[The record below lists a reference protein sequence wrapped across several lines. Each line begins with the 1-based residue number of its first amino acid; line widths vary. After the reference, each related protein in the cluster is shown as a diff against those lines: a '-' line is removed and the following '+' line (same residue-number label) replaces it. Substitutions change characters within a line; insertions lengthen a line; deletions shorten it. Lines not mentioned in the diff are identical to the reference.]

1 MASSVDDLV
10 DRQLRE
16 FEVATS
22 DRGNFESQWEEVA
35 QLVAPSFS
43 GSFTSGG
50 ENQSPGAKR
59 TQYVYDSTALISLP
73 RFAAVMESM
82 LTPRGSKWHSIE
94 PEDPALMKDR
104 ATRVWMEEVTDLLFR
119 YRYSPSANF
128 AGQNHQIYLGLG
140 AFGTGALFIDENHKQ
155 PGLRYKSIH
164 LGEIFF
170 FENHQGVID
179 KAKRRFM
186 LSPRQ
191 CAQWFGE
198 DKLPPDIKRLLGLPA
213 QDARTVKILHCVEP
227 RADREPGR
235 LDYRGMEFVSYY
247 IAHGAKAM
255 LREGGYNTFPYAI
268 GRHTLFPGEVYGRSP
283 AMEALPAIKTINR
296 EKKDMLRQGQR
307 VLDPVLL
314 AFDDG
319 IVDGFSLKSGAINP
333 GGVNRDGRPLVHALP
348 TGNLAAGDKMM
359 EMERLH
365 IQDAFLVTLFQ
376 ILTDRPQ
383 ATATEVIE
391 LTREKGVLLSPTMGR
406 QQSEYL
412 GPAIDREIDVLSRQ
426 RLLPPMPP
434 ALREAGGRYKA
445 RYDSPL
451 SRAQRAEEASGFL
464 RMVEMSLKIAVE
476 AQRADALDWADFDSA
491 MPDLADI
498 HAVPVRWRNTADKVA
513 RIRAQ
518 RAEAQETQDQIN
530 AAPAVSALLKNATQA
545 GAI

>member
-1 MASSVDDLV
+1 MSHQDDLV
-10 DRQLRE
+10 QREVQE
-16 FEVATS
+16 FEQAAANRS
-22 DRGNFESQWEEVA
+22 NWESHWEEIA
-35 QLVAPSFS
+35 QLVAPSYAGTFS
-43 GSFTSGG
+43 SAG
-50 ENQSPGAKR
+50 EYITEGAKKGY
-59 TQYVYDSTALISLP
+59 QAYDSTAPISLP

-82 LTPRGSKWHSIE
+82 LTPRGSKWHGIE

-104 ATRVWMEEVTDLLFR
+104 ATRVWCEEVADLLFR

-140 AFGTGALFIDENHKQ
+140 AFGTGALFIDENHAA
-155 PGLRYKSIH
+155 PGLRYRSIH

-170 FENHQGVID
+170 FENHQGVVD

-198 DKLPPDIKRLLGLPA
+198 DALPPDIKRKLGMPA
-213 QDARTVKILHCVEP
+213 QDQRTVKVLHCVAP
-227 RADREPGR
+227 NDDQMYGK
-235 LDYRGMEFVSYY
+235 LDFRGKAFSSRY
-247 IAHGAKAM
+247 IALEHKAL

-268 GRHTLFPGEVYGRSP
+268 GRHTIFPGETYGRSP

-307 VLDPVLL
+307 VVDPVLL

-319 IVDGFSLKSGAINP
+319 IVDGFSLKAGAINA

-348 TGNLAAGDKMM
+348 TGNLAAGEKMM
-359 EMERLH
+359 EIERLH

-412 GPAIDREIDVLSRQ
+412 GPCIDRELDVLAQQ

-434 ALREAGGRYKA
+434 ALREAGGKYKV

-464 RMVEMSLKIAVE
+464 RMIELSLKVAVE
-476 AQRADALDWADFDSA
+476 AQRPDALDWADFDSA

-498 HAVPVRWRNTADKVA
+498 HAVPVRWRNTAEKIT
-513 RIRAQ
+513 RIRDG
-518 RAEAQETQDQIN
+518 RAAAQETQDQIN

-545 GAI
+545 GVT

>member
-1 MASSVDDLV
+1 MIDPKVESLI
-10 DRQLRE
+10 RE
-16 FEVATS
+16 FEVEAS
-22 DRGNFESQWEEVA
+22 NRGNLESHLEEVA
-35 QLVAPSFS
+35 QLVMPSYS
-43 GSFTSGG
+43 GSFTSSG
-50 ENQSPGAKR
+50 EAQSPGSKR
-59 TQYVYDSTALISLP
+59 TQYLYDSTAPIALP

-82 LTPRGSKWHSIE
+82 LTPRGTQWHGVE
-94 PEDPALMKDR
+94 PEDPKLMKDR
-104 ATRVWMEEVTDLLFR
+104 ASRIWCEDAAGLLFR

-140 AFGTGALFIDENHKQ
+140 AFGTGALFIDENSQQ
-155 PGLRYKSIH
+155 PGLRYRAIH

-170 FENHQGVID
+170 SENHQGVID
-179 KAKRRFM
+179 KAKRRFFM
-186 LSPRQ
+186 SPRQ

-198 DKLPPDIKRLLGLPA
+198 DALPPEIKKDLGMPA
-213 QDARTVKILHCVEP
+213 QDAQSVKMLHCVHP
-227 RADREPGR
+227 REDRDPGR
-235 LDYRGMEFVSYY
+235 LDYRGKAFASYY
-247 IAHGAKAM
+247 IAMGPKVM

-268 GRHTLFPGEVYGRSP
+268 GRHTMYPGEIYGRSP
-283 AMEALPAIKTINR
+283 AMEALPAIRTINR

-319 IVDGFSLKSGAINP
+319 IVDGFSLKSGAINA

-359 EMERLH
+359 DMERAH

-391 LTREKGVLLSPTMGR
+391 LVREKGVLLSPTMGR

-412 GPAIDREIDVLSRQ
+412 GPLIDRELDVLAQQ

-434 ALREAGGRYKA
+434 AMREAGGRYKV

-464 RMVEMSLKIAVE
+464 RMLELSLKVAVE
-476 AQRADALDWADFDSA
+476 AQRPDALDWADFDTA
-491 MPDLADI
+491 MPAMADI
-498 HAVPVRWRNTADKVA
+498 HAVPVKWRNTADKIA
-513 RIRAQ
+513 KIRDGRAQ
-518 RAEAQETQDQIN
+518 MQEQQDAIN
-530 AAPAVSALLKNATQA
+530 AAPAVSALLKNAPQNI
-545 GAI
+545 GV

>member
-1 MASSVDDLV
+1 MSSQADLV
-10 DRQLRE
+10 QREVQE
-16 FEVATS
+16 FEQAAS
-22 DRGNFESQWEEVA
+22 GRANWESHWEEIA
-35 QLVAPSFS
+35 QLVAPSYSGTFS
-43 GSFTSGG
+43 SAGEYTTEGSKKGY
-50 ENQSPGAKR
+50 QA
-59 TQYVYDSTALISLP
+59 YDSTAPISLP

-82 LTPRGSKWHSIE
+82 LTPRGSKWHGIE

-104 ATRVWMEEVTDLLFR
+104 ATRLWCEETTDLLFR

-140 AFGTGALFIDENHKQ
+140 AFGTGALFIDENHAA
-155 PGLRYKSIH
+155 PGLRYRAIH

-170 FENHQGVID
+170 FENHQGVVD

-198 DKLPPDIKRLLGLPA
+198 DALPPDIKRKLGMPV
-213 QDARTVKILHCVEP
+213 QDQRTVKILQCVAP
-227 RADREPGR
+227 NDDRAYGR
-235 LDYRGMEFVSYY
+235 LDFRGKAFSSRY
-247 IAHGAKAM
+247 IALEQKAL
-255 LREGGYNTFPYAI
+255 LREGGYNTFPFAI
-268 GRHTLFPGEVYGRSP
+268 GRHTLFPGETYGRSP

-319 IVDGFSLKSGAINP
+319 IVDGFSLKAGAINA
-333 GGVNRDGRPLVHALP
+333 GGVNRDGRPLVQALP
-348 TGNLAAGDKMM
+348 TGNLAAGEKMM
-359 EMERLH
+359 EIERLH

-383 ATATEVIE
+383 ATATEIIE

-412 GPAIDREIDVLSRQ
+412 GPCIDRELDVLAQQ

-434 ALREAGGRYKA
+434 ALREAGGKYKV

-464 RMVEMSLKIAVE
+464 RMIELSLKVAVE
-476 AQRADALDWADFDSA
+476 AQRPDALDWADFDTA

-498 HAVPVRWRNTADKVA
+498 HAVPVKWRNTVDKIQQ
-513 RIRAQ
+513 IRDGRTQAQ
-518 RAEAQETQDQIN
+518 NTQDQIN

-545 GAI
+545 GVV

>member
-1 MASSVDDLV
+1 MIDPKVDSLI
-10 DRQLRE
+10 RE
-16 FEVATS
+16 FEAAAT
-22 DRGNFESQWEEVA
+22 DRGNWESHWEEVA
-35 QLVAPSFS
+35 QLVMPSYS
-43 GSFTSGG
+43 GSFTSSG
-50 ENQSPGAKR
+50 EAQSPGSKR
-59 TQYVYDSTALISLP
+59 THHLYDSTAPIALP

-82 LTPRGSKWHSIE
+82 LTPRGTKWHGLE

-104 ATRVWMEEVTDLLFR
+104 ATRVWMEEVNDLLFR

-140 AFGTGALFIDENHKQ
+140 AFGTGALFIDENSQQ
-155 PGLRYKSIH
+155 PGLRYRAIH

-198 DKLPPDIKRLLGLPA
+198 DVLPPEIKKDLGMPA
-213 QDARTVKILHCVEP
+213 QDAQTVKILHCVQP
-227 RADREPGR
+227 REDRDPGR
-235 LDYRGMEFVSYY
+235 LDYRGKAFASYY
-247 IAHGAKAM
+247 IATGPKVM
-255 LREGGYNTFPYAI
+255 LRESGYNTFPYAI
-268 GRHTLFPGEVYGRSP
+268 GRHTLYPGEIYGRSP

-319 IVDGFSLKSGAINP
+319 IVDGFSLKSGAVNA

-359 EMERLH
+359 DMERAH
-365 IQDAFLVTLFQ
+365 IQDAFLTTLFQ

-391 LTREKGVLLSPTMGR
+391 LVREKGVLLSPTMGR

-412 GPAIDREIDVLSRQ
+412 GPCVDRELDVLAQQ

-434 ALREAGGRYKA
+434 ALREAGGRYKT

-464 RMVEMSLKIAVE
+464 RMLELSLKVAVE
-476 AQRADALDWADFDSA
+476 AQRPDALDWADFDTA
-491 MPDLADI
+491 MPAMADI
-498 HAVPVRWRNTADKVA
+498 HAVPVKWRNTADKIA
-513 RIRAQ
+513 KIRDGRAQ
-518 RAEAQETQDQIN
+518 MQEQQDAIN
-530 AAPAVSALLKNATQA
+530 AAPAVSALLKNAPQNI
-545 GAI
+545 GV

>member
-1 MASSVDDLV
+1 MPHVDQLV
-10 DRQLRE
+10 DSLIRE
-16 FEVATS
+16 FEVAAS
-22 DRGNFESQWEEVA
+22 NRLNWESHWEEVA
-35 QLVAPSFS
+35 QLVMPSYS
-43 GSFTSGG
+43 GSFTSQG
-50 ENQSPGAKR
+50 ESQTPGQKR
-59 TQYVYDSTALISLP
+59 TQYLYDSTAPIALP

-82 LTPRGSKWHSIE
+82 LTPRGTKWHGLE

-104 ATRVWMEEVTDLLFR
+104 ATRVWMEEVNDLLFR
-119 YRYSPSANF
+119 YRYAPSANF

-140 AFGTGALFIDENHKQ
+140 AFGTGALLIDENSQQ
-155 PGLRYKSIH
+155 PGLRYRAIH

-179 KAKRRFM
+179 KAKRRFR

-198 DKLPPDIKRLLGLPA
+198 DALPPEIRRELGTPT
-213 QDARTVKILHCVEP
+213 QDTQSVKILHCVSP
-227 RADREPGR
+227 REDRDPHR
-235 LDYRGMEFVSYY
+235 LDYRGKAFASYY
-247 IAHGAKAM
+247 LALGQKVL

-268 GRHTLFPGEVYGRSP
+268 GRHTLYPGEIYGRSP

-319 IVDGFSLKSGAINP
+319 IVDGFSLKSGAINA

-359 EMERLH
+359 ELERAH
-365 IQDAFLVTLFQ
+365 IQDAFLTTLFQ

-391 LTREKGVLLSPTMGR
+391 LVREKGVLLSPTMGR

-412 GPAIDREIDVLSRQ
+412 GPAIDRELDVLAQQ

-434 ALREAGGRYKA
+434 ALRESGGAYKA

-464 RMVEMSLKIAVE
+464 RMVELSLKLAVE
-476 AQRADALDWADFDSA
+476 AQRPDALDWADFDAA
-491 MPDLADI
+491 MPELADI
-498 HAVPVRWRNTADKVA
+498 HAVPVKWRNTAEQVA
-513 RIRAQ
+513 QIREGRAQ
-518 RAEAQETQDQIN
+518 SQQQQEALN
-530 AAPAVSALLKNATQA
+530 AAPAVSALLKNAQQ
-545 GAI
+545 GVQI

>member
-1 MASSVDDLV
+1 MADTAAIVE
-10 DRQLRE
+10 QLIRE
-16 FEVATS
+16 FEAAAS
-22 DRGNFESQWEEVA
+22 NRSNLESHCEEVA
-35 QLVAPSFS
+35 RYVMPSYS
-43 GSFTSGG
+43 GSFTNGG
-50 ENQSPGAKR
+50 EGQTPYGKR
-59 TQYVYDSTALISLP
+59 TQHLYDSTAPIALP

-82 LTPRGSKWHSIE
+82 LTPRGSKWHSLE
-94 PEDPALMKDR
+94 PEDPVLLRDR

-128 AGQNHQIYLGLG
+128 AGQNHQTYLGLG
-140 AFGTGALFIDENHKQ
+140 AFGTGVLFIDENHRT
-155 PGLRYKSIH
+155 PGLRYRGIH
-164 LGEIFF
+164 LGEIFL

-198 DKLPPDIKRLLGLPA
+198 DALPADIKKDLGSPS
-213 QDARTVKILHCVEP
+213 QDTPSVKILHCVQP
-227 RADREPGR
+227 REDRDPGR
-235 LDYRGMEFVSYY
+235 LDYRGKPFASYY
-247 IAHGAKAM
+247 IALSAKTL
-255 LREGGYNTFPYAI
+255 LREGGYNTFPYAV
-268 GRHTLFPGEVYGRSP
+268 GRHTIYPGEVYGRSP

-296 EKKDMLRQGQR
+296 QKKDVLRQGQR

-319 IVDGFSLKSGAINP
+319 VVDGFSLKPGALNA
-333 GGVNRDGRPLVHALP
+333 GGVNRDGRPLIHALP
-348 TGNLAAGDKMM
+348 TGNLVVGDKMM
-359 EMERLH
+359 ELERAH
-365 IQDAFLVTLFQ
+365 INDAFLVTLFQ

-412 GPAIDREIDVLSRQ
+412 GPCIDRELDVLAQQ

-434 ALREAGGRYKA
+434 ALREAGGKYKV

-464 RMVEMSLKIAVE
+464 RMLELSLKIAVE
-476 AQRADALDWADFDSA
+476 AQRPDALDWADFDEA
-491 MPDLADI
+491 MPAMADI
-498 HAVPVRWRNTADKVA
+498 HAVPVRWRNTAEKVA
-513 RIRAQ
+513 QIRAG
-518 RAEAQETQDQIN
+518 RSEAQDTQDAIN
-530 AAPAVSALLKNATQA
+530 AAPAVSALLKNAQ
-545 GAI
+545 

>member
-1 MASSVDDLV
+1 MSSQADLV
-10 DRQLRE
+10 QREVQE
-16 FEVATS
+16 FEQAAS
-22 DRGNFESQWEEVA
+22 GRANWESHWEEIA
-35 QLVAPSFS
+35 QLVAPSYSGTFS
-43 GSFTSGG
+43 SAGEYTTEGSKKGYR
-50 ENQSPGAKR
+50 A
-59 TQYVYDSTALISLP
+59 YDSTAPISLP

-82 LTPRGSKWHSIE
+82 LTPRGSKWHGIE

-104 ATRVWMEEVTDLLFR
+104 ATRLWCEETTDLLFR

-140 AFGTGALFIDENHKQ
+140 AFGTGALFIDENHAA
-155 PGLRYKSIH
+155 PGLRYRAIH

-170 FENHQGVID
+170 FENHQGVVD

-198 DKLPPDIKRLLGLPA
+198 DALPPDIKRKLGMPV
-213 QDARTVKILHCVEP
+213 QDQRTVKILHCVAP
-227 RADREPGR
+227 NDDRAYGR
-235 LDYRGMEFVSYY
+235 LDFRGKAFSSRY
-247 IAHGAKAM
+247 IALEQKAL
-255 LREGGYNTFPYAI
+255 LREGGYNTFPFAI
-268 GRHTLFPGEVYGRSP
+268 GRHTLFPGETYGRSP

-307 VLDPVLL
+307 VVDPVLL

-319 IVDGFSLKSGAINP
+319 IVDGFSLKAGAINA
-333 GGVNRDGRPLVHALP
+333 GGVNRDGRPLVQALP
-348 TGNLAAGDKMM
+348 TGNLAAGEKMM
-359 EMERLH
+359 EIERLH

-383 ATATEVIE
+383 ATATEIIE

-412 GPAIDREIDVLSRQ
+412 GPCIDRELDVLAQQ

-434 ALREAGGRYKA
+434 ALREAGGKYKV

-464 RMVEMSLKIAVE
+464 RMIELSLKVAVE
-476 AQRADALDWADFDSA
+476 AQRPDALDWADFDTA

-498 HAVPVRWRNTADKVA
+498 HAVPVKWRNTVDKIQQ
-513 RIRAQ
+513 IRDGRTQAQ
-518 RAEAQETQDQIN
+518 NTQDQIN

-545 GAI
+545 GVV